1 MLPSIFAAL
10 ATWGLFG
17 IEIPVMILC
26 IIVGVCGLVGGVINL
41 LGRGPVWA
49 GALIGLLMALGGYGA
64 VSWWIHGRAG
74 VYKFEMAIAFVIGAA
89 PGFLLQYVLQQILKK
104 RAAAG

>member
-64 VSWWIHGRAG
+64 VSWWSAVLTLAVFSGCCLYGGVLILSRSNLGRLFT
-74 VYKFEMAIAFVIGAA
+74 Y
-89 PGFLLQYVLQQILKK
+89 
-104 RAAAG
+104 